1 MEANDKEI
9 KVVSHYSAPRYETS
23 GAACFDIAIEE
34 TYTLNPGE
42 LHNFSTG
49 LHVETPKG
57 YCILVFARSSLGQKK
72 CIIPNSVGVIDSD
85 YRGEVFVPIMNLSGQ
100 PIGFTKDQR
109 VAQGMVAKAEQVC
122 IRLVSELSET
132 GRSDGGF
139 GSTGE

>member
-9 KVVSHYSAPRYETS
+9 KIMAHHSAPRYQTS
-23 GAACFDIAIEE
+23 GAACFDIEIDEE
-34 TYTLNPGE
+34 YTLKPGE

-85 YRGEVFVPIMNLSGQ
+85 YRGEIFVPIINLSEHA
-100 PIGFTKDQR
+100 IDFTEGQR
-109 VAQGMVAKAEQVC
+109 VAQGMVATAEQVC

-132 GRSDGGF
+132 RRSDGGF

>member
-9 KVVSHYSAPRYETS
+9 KVVTHHSAPRYETN
-23 GAACFDIAIEE
+23 GAACFDIEIDE

-49 LHVETPKG
+49 IHVETPKG

-85 YRGEVFVPIMNLSGQ
+85 YRGEIFIPLINLSGQ
-100 PIGFTKDQR
+100 PIDFTNGQR
-109 VAQGMVAKAEQVC
+109 VAQGMVARAEQFR
-122 IRLVSELSET
+122 IRPVSELSET
-132 GRSDGGF
+132 ERSDGGF

>member
-9 KVVSHYSAPRYETS
+9 KIVAHHSVPRYETS
-23 GAACFDIAIEE
+23 GAACFDIEIAE

-49 LHVETPKG
+49 LHVETPNG
-57 YCILVFARSSLGQKK
+57 YCMLVFARSSLGQKK

-85 YRGEVFVPIMNLSGQ
+85 YRGEVFVPIINLSEHA
-100 PIGFTKDQR
+100 IDFTEGQR
-109 VAQGMVAKAEQVC
+109 VAQGMITKAEQFC
-122 IRLVSELSET
+122 IRPVRELSET
-132 GRSDGGF
+132 ERSDGGF

>member
-1 MEANDKEI
+1 METNDKEI
-9 KVVSHYSAPRYETS
+9 KVVTHHSVPRYETS
-23 GAACFDIAIEE
+23 GAACFDIEIDE

-85 YRGEVFVPIMNLSGQ
+85 YRGEVFVPIMSLSGQ
-100 PIGFTKDQR
+100 PIGFTKGQR
-109 VAQGMVAKAEQVC
+109 VAQGMVAKAEQFR
-122 IRLVSELSET
+122 IRPVSELSET
-132 GRSDGGF
+132 ERSDGGF